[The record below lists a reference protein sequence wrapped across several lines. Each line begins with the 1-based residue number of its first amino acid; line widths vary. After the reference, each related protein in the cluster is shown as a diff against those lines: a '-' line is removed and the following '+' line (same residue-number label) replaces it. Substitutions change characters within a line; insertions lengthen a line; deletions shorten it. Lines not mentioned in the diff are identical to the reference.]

1 MIAGRGQKGFILM
14 DSLVGIIILTVALLA
29 ILLTYSQATI
39 TAVSARNYNNAVYL
53 AQQTVEEL
61 KRNNGRT
68 EFDPSVGP
76 PVTIKGIQYTIDLTR
91 LTIPEVQTNTNLRQY
106 KVTVTWAERIN
117 SKVINRNVELVDY
130 YYSAPQGWTL

>member
-1 MIAGRGQKGFILM
+1 MRVGRGQKGFILI

-29 ILLTYSQATI
+29 ILLTYRQATI

-61 KRNNGRT
+61 KKNNGKT
-68 EFDPSVGP
+68 EFDPFVES
-76 PVTIKGIQYTIDLTR
+76 PVTIKGIQYTIKLTQ
-91 LTIPEVQTNTNLRQY
+91 LTITEVQANTNLRQY
-106 KVTVTWAERIN
+106 KVTVAWDERIN
-117 SKVINRNVELVDY
+117 SKVVPRDVQLVDY

>member
-1 MIAGRGQKGFILM
+1 MIVGRGQKGFILI

-29 ILLTYSQATI
+29 ILLTYRQATI

-61 KRNNGRT
+61 KKNNGKT
-68 EFDPSVGP
+68 EFDPFVES
-76 PVTIKGIQYTIDLTR
+76 PVTIKGIQYTIKLTQ
-91 LTIPEVQTNTNLRQY
+91 LTITEVQANTNLRQY
-106 KVTVTWAERIN
+106 KVTVAWDERIN
-117 SKVINRNVELVDY
+117 SKVVPRDVQLVDY